1 MQLSLFK
8 YLSALLLLGFSLC
21 TAAALEFKII
31 TLHHR
36 FAEDILP
43 AIQPI
48 VGNEGTATAMQNN
61 LIIRTSPE
69 KMAEIEQLI
78 ASLDT
83 PRQNLK
89 ITVNR
94 QNSSLS
100 AGNSVEAGGNK
111 RTGRTVISTGSYPA
125 RQNDS
130 IRIGIE
136 NNQSSS
142 SGSSSQFLQVLDGE
156 SAFISVG
163 QSIPYTSE
171 WVTLTQRYASVQ
183 RSTEFA
189 DISTGFAVRPRSIG
203 SQVELEITP
212 RFSQLNQR
220 GFIDFDMLKTVIRA
234 DRGAWINIGGIMQ
247 EKDEVSRAI
256 LYSRTGGQSSSN
268 QLLIRVD

>member
-8 YLSALLLLGFSLC
+8 FLLALLLLSISLC
-21 TAAALEFKII
+21 SAAALEFKII

-36 FAEDILP
+36 FAEDLLP
-43 AIQPI
+43 VIQPI

-69 KMAEIEQLI
+69 KMAEIEQLV
-78 ASLDT
+78 ANLDS
-83 PRQNLK
+83 PRQNLR

-100 AGNSVEAGGNK
+100 ARSSIEAGGNK
-111 RTGRTVISTGSYPA
+111 RIGKTVISNGSYPP

-130 IRIGIE
+130 VRIGIE
-136 NNQSSS
+136 NNQNINSSN
-142 SGSSSQFLQVLDGE
+142 SSQFLQVLDGE

-171 WVTLTQRYASVQ
+171 WMTLTQRYISVQ

-189 DISTGFAVRPRSIG
+189 DISTGFAVRPRSVG
-203 SQVELEITP
+203 NQVELEITP
-212 RFSQLNQR
+212 RFAQLNQR
-220 GFIDFDMLKTVIRA
+220 GFIDFDTLKTVIRA
-234 DRGAWINIGGIMQ
+234 DRGVWINISGIMQ
-247 EKDEVSRAI
+247 ENDEVSRAI
-256 LYSRTGGQSSSN
+256 LHSQTGGQSLNN

>member
-8 YLSALLLLGFSLC
+8 FLFALLLFSISLC
-21 TAAALEFKII
+21 SAAALEFKII

-36 FAEDILP
+36 FAEDLLP
-43 AIQPI
+43 IIQPI

-69 KMAEIEQLI
+69 KMAEIEQLV
-78 ASLDT
+78 ANLDS
-83 PRQNLK
+83 PRQNLR

-94 QNSSLS
+94 LNSSLS
-100 AGNSVEAGGNK
+100 ARSSIEAGGNK
-111 RTGRTVISTGSYPA
+111 RIGKTVISTGSYPS
-125 RQNDS
+125 RQNDNV
-130 IRIGIE
+130 RIGIE
-136 NNQSSS
+136 NNQNIS

-163 QSIPYTSE
+163 QSVPYTSE
-171 WVTLTQRYASVQ
+171 WVTLTQRYISVQ

-189 DISTGFAVRPRSIG
+189 DISTGFAVRPRIIG
-203 SQVELEITP
+203 NQVELEITP
-212 RFSQLNQR
+212 RFAQLNQR
-220 GFIDFDMLKTVIRA
+220 GFIDFDTLKTVIRA
-234 DRGAWINIGGIMQ
+234 DRGVWINISGIMQ

-256 LYSRTGGQSSSN
+256 LNSQTGGQSLNN